1 LSHTTGLAAQSANAT
16 LRAPPARQ
24 FFMTFRDIGLWI
36 KSARA
41 DAAVRQRSAGHGVAQ
56 AFEALYRAKADPYG
70 AADPRYRYQ
79 ARKYAMLLSFLPAR
93 PYRRV
98 LELGCGVGAFSRA
111 LALHAESV
119 TGIDI
124 AASAV
129 QHATALSQGHVNLSF
144 RPGDVHTF
152 DSDRQQ
158 YDLIVVA
165 DVLYYAV
172 PSGDEPALAAIA
184 RRVAG
189 SLVPGGLVLLA
200 DHYFFGFGAASRDTC
215 AIHNVFRQTAGLQ
228 IQSQHRRCFYLT
240 TLLQRN
246 K

>member
-1 LSHTTGLAAQSANAT
+1 MT
-16 LRAPPARQ
+16 L
-24 FFMTFRDIGLWI
+24 RDIGLWI

-41 DAAVRQRSAGHGVAQ
+41 DAAVRQRSTGQDMAE
-56 AFEALYRAKADPYG
+56 AFEALYHTEADPYG

-79 ARKYAMLLSFLPAR
+79 ARKYATLLSFLPAR
-93 PYRRV
+93 PYCRV

-111 LALHAESV
+111 LAPHAESV

-129 QHATALSQGHVNLSF
+129 QHATALSKAHGNLSF
-144 RPGDVHTF
+144 RPGDVRTF
-152 DSDRQQ
+152 DSDGQQ

-172 PSGDEPALAAIA
+172 PSGDESTLAAIA
-184 RRVAG
+184 SRVAR

-215 AIHNVFRQTAGLQ
+215 AIHNVFRQAAGLRL
-228 IQSQHRRCFYLT
+228 QSQHRRCFYLA

-246 K
+246 NQAL

>member
-1 LSHTTGLAAQSANAT
+1 M
-16 LRAPPARQ
+16 LRAPPPRQ

-41 DAAVRQRSAGHGVAQ
+41 DAAVKHGSAGNDAAQ
-56 AFEALYRAKADPYG
+56 AFEALYRAEADPYG

-111 LALHAESV
+111 LALHAEAV

-129 QHATALSQGHVNLSF
+129 QHARALSKGHDNLSF
-144 RPGDVHTF
+144 RPGDVRTF
-152 DSDRQQ
+152 DSDGQQ

-172 PSGDEPALAAIA
+172 PSINEPALAAIA
-184 RRVAG
+184 RRVAA

-200 DHYFFGFGAASRDTC
+200 DHYFFGFGAASRGTC
-215 AIHNVFRQTAGLQ
+215 AIHSVFRQTAGLQ
-228 IQSQHRRCFYLT
+228 IQSQHRRFFYLT
-240 TLLQRN
+240 PLLQRN

>member
-1 LSHTTGLAAQSANAT
+1 LTDTTGLAARSANAM
-16 LRAPPARQ
+16 LRAPPPRQ

-41 DAAVRQRSAGHGVAQ
+41 DAAVSRRAAEFDNAQ
-56 AFEALYRAKADPYG
+56 AFEALYHAEADPYG

-93 PYRRV
+93 PYRHV
-98 LELGCGVGAFSRA
+98 LELGCGVGTFSRA

-129 QHATALSQGHVNLSF
+129 QHATALSKSHLNLSF

-152 DSDRQQ
+152 DSDGQQ

-184 RRVAG
+184 RRVAA
-189 SLVPGGLVLLA
+189 SLVPRGLVLLA
-200 DHYFFGFGAASRDTC
+200 DHYFFGLGAASRGTC
-215 AIHNVFRQTAGLQ
+215 SIHNAFRQTAGLQ
-228 IQSQHRRCFYLT
+228 MQSQHRRCFYLT
-240 TLLQRN
+240 TLLQRSN
-246 K
+246 